1 MENHEPTPTELE
13 RIEAELGREIDM
25 SPDAQFARR
34 QATRDALADGIRRHD
49 AMLLASRAALITK
62 FVR

>member
-1 MENHEPTPTELE
+1 MKSHEATPTELE
-13 RIEAELGREIDM
+13 RIEMELQQEFDL
-25 SPDAQFARR
+25 SEDAQFARR
-34 QATRDALADGIRRHD
+34 QASRDALAGGIRQHD